1 MEFFYCIST
10 ILFFTLGISIVA
22 LLFRKN
28 KSSEKE
34 KKVSWFRKLI
44 RTLFGGSDPAPS
56 PTPREDKYD
65 LIYANEDS
73 FNDVLRCTALNVT
86 ITNIDKPGIK
96 TTAII
101 FEDDKL
107 AKTGVTVG
115 QQQCDYN
122 MQCCYLDKGRASF
135 LIKRTE
141 TGFDII
147 GEKNSVNGI
156 KKNFGYNH
164 QREKHIAFI
173 NEATCYVGPVKFEFS
188 TPHYVA
194 TDPDQKND
202 DEQNRFY
209 NPDTF
214 NVPLS

>member
-22 LLFRKN
+22 FLFRKN
-28 KSSEKE
+28 KSPTTRKE
-34 KKVSWFRKLI
+34 SWFRKLI
-44 RTLFGGSDPAPS
+44 RTIFGGSGPAPA
-56 PTPREDKYD
+56 PTPRENKYD
-65 LIYANEDS
+65 LIYADEDS
-73 FNDVLRCTALNVT
+73 YNDVLRCTALNVT

-96 TTAII
+96 TSAVI

-122 MQCCYLDKGRASF
+122 MQCCYLDKQRATF
-135 LIKRTE
+135 LIRRTE

-164 QREKHIAFI
+164 QREKHIAFA
-173 NEATCYVGPVKFEFS
+173 NGATCYVGPIRFDFS
-188 TPHYVA
+188 VPNYACATTPE
-194 TDPDQKND
+194 QKD
-202 DEQNRFY
+202 DEEQNKFY